1 LTPTQINLV
10 ARICENNE
18 FFFFNDE
25 IQQKVFYPSKTRGLE
40 TIEMKLRTKNEF
52 RKTQGTKK
60 I

>member
-1 LTPTQINLV
+1 M